1 MRNFLVLALVATLFS
16 CSQNPEK
23 MLTHLNGYWEIS
35 KAEMHDGLEK
45 DYTFS
50 TSVDYIMIN
59 DSLKGFRKKLIPNID
74 GSYVMS
80 QDAEAIEVKIEND
93 SLNLYYKT
101 QMATWK
107 ETVLKATEDELKII
121 NSRKDVY
128 IYKRYQ
134 PLDLDL

>member
-1 MRNFLVLALVATLFS
+1 
-16 CSQNPEK
+16 
-23 MLTHLNGYWEIS
+23 
-35 KAEMHDGLEK
+35 MHDGLEK

-50 TSVDYIMIN
+50 SSVDYIMVN

-74 GSYVMS
+74 GSYTMS
-80 QDAEAIEVKIEND
+80 QDAEAIEIKIEND

-101 QMATWK
+101 RMATWK

-121 NSRKDVY
+121 NSKKDVY
-128 IYKRYQ
+128 LYKRYQ

>member
-1 MRNFLVLALVATLFS
+1 MRNTLMLLFIAVLFS
-16 CSQNPEK
+16 CGNNPEK
-23 MLTHLNGYWEIS
+23 MLTNLNGYWEIS
-35 KAEMHDGLEK
+35 KVQMHDGFEK
-45 DYTFS
+45 DYNFNAS
-50 TSVDYIMIN
+50 IDYIMVN

-80 QDAEAIEVKIEND
+80 QDAEAILVKIEND

-107 ETVLKATEDELKII
+107 ETVLKATKDQLKVI

-128 IYKRYQ
+128 LYKRYQ

>member
-35 KAEMHDGLEK
+35 KAQMHDGLEK
-45 DYTFS
+45 DYNFNAS
-50 TSVDYIMIN
+50 IDYIMVN

-74 GSYVMS
+74 GSYTMS
-80 QDAEAIEVKIEND
+80 QDAEAVQIKIEND

-101 QMATWK
+101 QMSTWK
-107 ETVLKATEDELKII
+107 ETVLKATEDELMII

>member
-107 ETVLKATEDELKII
+107 ETVLKATEDELMII

-128 IYKRYQ
+128 LYKRYQ

>member
-1 MRNFLVLALVATLFS
+1 MKKFFTFLLVSTLFS

-35 KAEMHDGLEK
+35 KAQMHDGLVK
-45 DYTFS
+45 DYNFNAS
-50 TSVDYIMIN
+50 IDYIMVN

-74 GSYVMS
+74 GGYTMS
-80 QDAEAIEVKIEND
+80 QDAEAIQIKIEND

-101 QMATWK
+101 QMSTWK
-107 ETVLKATEDELKII
+107 ETVLKAGKDELMII

-128 IYKRYQ
+128 LYKRYQ